1 VTVSLTGARF
11 RRFAALAVI
20 GVLAASLTACGGD
33 DDKSDDNAGGT
44 GGTGGGAVTDDY
56 QVKLG
61 YFPNLTHASAIIG
74 VQKNY
79 FKDELAKSGASVKTF
94 QFNSGSDTIE
104 ALLGGSLDATYI
116 GPSPTVT
123 AYAQSQGGVQ
133 VISGA
138 TSGGASF
145 IVNSDIKSDADLAG
159 KTFATPGLANTQD
172 IAFKYWLKQKGY
184 QVSPDGTG
192 DLTILNQDNSETVT
206 AFATGDIDGAWVP
219 EPYATQLVN
228 EGGTKLVDEADL
240 WPNGKFVT
248 TQLIAR
254 TDFIKDHPDLVND
267 LLAAQIQAND
277 YIAQNND
284 AAKQEV
290 GSFLADVT
298 QTEIPAKVLDPAW
311 AQLTFTN
318 DPIANSLVE
327 SKDHAVDVGLIDD
340 TDLADLYNLDPI
352 NKLLS
357 AAGEDE
363 VAGPTK

>member
-11 RRFAALAVI
+11 RRLAALAVV
-20 GVLAASLTACGGD
+20 GVLAATLTACGGD
-33 DDKSDDNAGGT
+33 DNKSDSAGGT
-44 GGTGGGAVTDDY
+44 NNTGGGTTDDY

-74 VQKNY
+74 VQKGY
-79 FKDELAKSGASVKTF
+79 FEDELAKNGASLKTF

-145 IVNSDIKSDADLAG
+145 VVSSDITSPDDLAG

-172 IAFKYWLKQKGY
+172 IAFKYWLKKQGY
-184 QVSPDGTG
+184 KVSPDGTG
-192 DLTILNQDNSETVT
+192 DVTVLNQDNSETVT

-228 EGGTKLVDEADL
+228 EGGTKLLDEKDL
-240 WPNGKFVT
+240 WPGGQFVT

-267 LLAAQIQAND
+267 LLAAQIKAND
-277 YIAQNND
+277 YIAQNAD

-290 GSFLADVT
+290 GSFIADVT
-298 QTEIPAKVLDPAW
+298 QTPIPAKVLDPAW
-311 AQLTFTN
+311 AELTFTN
-318 DPIANSLVE
+318 DPIADSLVE

-340 TDLADLYNLDPI
+340 TDLADLYNLDPL
-352 NKLLS
+352 NALLT
-357 AAGEDE
+357 AAGQQE
-363 VAGPTK
+363 VSGPSS

>member
-11 RRFAALAVI
+11 RRFAALAAI

-33 DDKSDDNAGGT
+33 DKSSDSASGTDTT
-44 GGTGGGAVTDDY
+44 GGAATDDY

-61 YFPNLTHASAIIG
+61 YFPNLTHASAIVG
-74 VQKNY
+74 VDKGY
-79 FKDELAKSGASVKTF
+79 FKDELAKNGASLKTF

-123 AYAQSQGGVQ
+123 AYAQSHGGVQ

-145 IVNSDIKSDADLAG
+145 IVNSDIKTPADLAG
-159 KTFATPGLANTQD
+159 TTLATPGLANTQD
-172 IAFKYWLKQKGY
+172 IALKYWLKQKGY
-184 QVSPDGTG
+184 NVSPDGTG

-219 EPYATQLVN
+219 EPYATQLLN
-228 EGGTKLVDEADL
+228 EGGHLLVNEADL
-240 WPNGKFVT
+240 WPQGQFVT

-267 LLAAQIQAND
+267 LLAAQIEAND
-277 YIAQNND
+277 FIASNSDD
-284 AAKQEV
+284 AKAEV
-290 GSFLADVT
+290 GSFLEDVT
-298 QTEIPAKVLDPAW
+298 QTAIPPKVLDPAW
-311 AQLTFTN
+311 DELTFTN

-327 SKDHAVDVGLIDD
+327 SKNHAVDVGLIED

-352 NKLLS
+352 NKLLA

-363 VAGPTK
+363 VSGPTK